1 MMREQRQVGL
11 KTIFDLVKQKPGHLI
26 FGTIFTVF
34 PFFFGGLF
42 VLIFSLAGSD
52 SPEVDYELVNTNGR
66 TTQAVINNIEV
77 QGNIS
82 INNEHPRIVSYSY
95 KNGDKSI
102 DDKFRVL
109 DSAKVSRL
117 EIGDTI
123 QIKHY
128 NGQTIIADLK
138 PYAFPANIL
147 LLILTPMLGIGLIAL
162 GLLYWRIK
170 GQIDLFKNGKVTN
183 ADIVSMTPVSGLP
196 ISGIGQRVKVHYQY
210 LAANGQ
216 KLLGESATTD
226 YSILTSKKQGDSIK
240 IFVSPD
246 KETESC
252 VFSKLDEIRND
263 WKIS

>member
-1 MMREQRQVGL
+1 MIREQRQVGL
-11 KTIFDLVKQKPGHLI
+11 RTIFDLLKQKPGHLI
-26 FGTIFTVF
+26 FATVF
-34 PFFFGGLF
+34 TLIPFLFGGLF
-42 VLIFSLAGSD
+42 LLIISIAGSD
-52 SPEVDYELVNTNGR
+52 SPEVDYELVKANGT
-66 TTQAVINNIEV
+66 TTQAIINNIEV
-77 QGNIS
+77 QSNIS
-82 INNEHPRIVSYSY
+82 INNEHPRVVSFSY
-95 KNGDKSI
+95 QNENKLI
-102 DDKFRVL
+102 DDKFRAL
-109 DSAKVSRL
+109 DSIKVSRL
-117 EIGDTI
+117 GIGDTI

-138 PYAFPANIL
+138 PYSFPTDIL
-147 LLILTPMLGIGLIAL
+147 ILILTPILVIGLIAL
-162 GLLYWRIK
+162 GLLYWRVK
-170 GQIDLFKNGKVTN
+170 GQIDLFKNGTVKN

-226 YSILTSKKQGDSIK
+226 YSILTSKKQGDNIK

>member
-1 MMREQRQVGL
+1 MIREQRQVGL
-11 KTIFDLVKQKPGHLI
+11 RTIFDLLKQKPGHLI
-26 FGTIFTVF
+26 FGTMFTLI

-42 VLIFSLAGSD
+42 LLIFSFAGSD
-52 SPEVDYELVNTNGR
+52 SPEVDYKLVDTNGT
-66 TTQAVINNIEV
+66 TTQATISNIEV

-82 INNEHPRIVSYSY
+82 INNEHPRVISYSY
-95 KNGDKSI
+95 QSGDKLI

-117 EIGDTI
+117 KIGDTI
-123 QIKHY
+123 RIKHY

-138 PYAFPANIL
+138 PYAFPTNIL
-147 LLILTPMLGIGLIAL
+147 LLVLTPILVIGLIAL

-170 GQIDLFKNGKVTN
+170 RQIDLFKSGKITN
-183 ADIVSMTPVSGLP
+183 AEIVSMTPVSGLP

-210 LAANGQ
+210 LTANGQ

-226 YSILTSKKQGDSIK
+226 YTILTSKKQGDSIK

-246 KETESC
+246 NEEESC
-252 VFSKLDEIRND
+252 VFSRLDEIRNN